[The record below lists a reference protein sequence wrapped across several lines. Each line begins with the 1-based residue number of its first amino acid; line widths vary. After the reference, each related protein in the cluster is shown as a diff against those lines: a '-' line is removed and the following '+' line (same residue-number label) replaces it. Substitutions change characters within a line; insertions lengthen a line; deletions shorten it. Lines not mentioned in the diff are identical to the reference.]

1 MSQLL
6 FEHVKEELP
15 KLRNDLEEVLL
26 LANYELKKIGD
37 GRASPAECKA
47 SLSQLDL
54 DYFQVC
60 KAAAD
65 GHYKCDYFN
74 SNTDDEFNL
83 KSTSTIRRIRTVVQ
97 YMNTEC
103 AANGHKYQVHTL
115 EDPKS
120 SLRELQVPKF
130 LAENRLHLTP
140 ISPQK
145 MDRNAALG
153 WVRRVV
159 VRTRGRE
166 LVGNF
171 NPLLVGGL
179 SWEQCSNWQP
189 LAAEYLE
196 VMSQVCTKF
205 LDILLKDK
213 YPKDVI
219 ARLRVSLV
227 QDALKNRYDGTLQEL
242 ERIVEDTKSYPIK
255 LQSLLHQDDQ

>member
-1 MSQLL
+1 M
-6 FEHVKEELP
+6 
-15 KLRNDLEEVLL
+15 
-26 LANYELKKIGD
+26 ANYELKKIGD

-83 KSTSTIRRIRTVVQ
+83 KSTPMIRRIRAIVQ

-103 AANGHKYQVHTL
+103 AENMRANGHKYQVHTL

-120 SLRELQVPKF
+120 SLCELQLPKL
-130 LAENRLHLTP
+130 LAESRLHLTP

-153 WVRRVV
+153 WVRRVL

-166 LVGNF
+166 SVGNF
-171 NPLLVGGL
+171 NPLLVEGL
-179 SWEQCSNWQP
+179 SREQFSNWQP

-196 VMSQVCTKF
+196 IMSKVCTKI

-227 QDALKNRYDGTLQEL
+227 QDALKNNYDGTLQEL